1 MILIPDKKYVL
12 QLCSLLTLQLPSG
25 ANAEKLTLATDH
37 WCPFVC
43 ESTSKPGY
51 VAEITKRIFELENY
65 QVNVFKIPFK
75 RALIATQNKDFDA
88 VLLVSKAD
96 AEKYNFIRNQQHIA
110 WAGVAFFV
118 KNSSRWKF
126 TSRTSLETIRL
137 GLVNGYSYGE
147 ELDYIFKIKHAQK
160 MISWAHG
167 ANPIEQNLSKLIK
180 NRVDVILDNRE
191 VIEYTAKKMGIRGSI
206 KFAGSD
212 DLYDPLYVG
221 FSNKNANGATLAAIY
236 DKGLSVLRGN
246 GELEK
251 ILKAYGLKDWEK

>member
-1 MILIPDKKYVL
+1 MILTPDKKYAFL
-12 QLCSLLTLQLPSG
+12 LCYLLILSFPPIALAQ
-25 ANAEKLTLATDH
+25 KLTLATDH

-43 ESTSKPGY
+43 DNTAKPGY
-51 VAEITKRIFELENY
+51 VAEITKRIFELESY
-65 QVNVFKIPFK
+65 QVNIFKIPFK

-88 VLLVSKAD
+88 VLLVSKTD
-96 AEKYNFIRNQQHIA
+96 AEKHNFIRNERHIA

-118 KNSSRWKF
+118 RDSSHWKF
-126 TSRTSLETIRL
+126 TGRASLETIRL

-147 ELDYIFKIKHAQK
+147 ELDNIFKVKHAHQ

-167 ANPIEQNLSKLIK
+167 ANPIEQNLSKLLK
-180 NRVDVILDNRE
+180 NRVNAILDNRE

-212 DLYDPLYVG
+212 NHYDPLYVG
-221 FSNKNANGATLAAIY
+221 FSNKNANGAQLAAIY
-236 DKGLSVLRGN
+236 DRGLSILREN

-251 ILKAYGLKDWEK
+251 ILKAYGLKDWKK